1 MTVAKTILAVALVQF
16 AALSAHAADAP
27 FSPAIVYDMG
37 GKFDKS
43 FNESG
48 WRGAERFKSETG
60 IPYREFEITNE
71 GQRELTFVNLARR
84 GATIIVAIGFTQ
96 RSAVASAAAKYPNVK
111 FTIIDVVLDMP
122 NVQSIVYREHEGAY
136 LVGMLAAMASKTGKI
151 GFVGGMD
158 IPIVRRYELGYEEG
172 VHAISPEF
180 QVLQNM
186 TGTTPAAWVDP
197 TRGAELARS
206 QFDRG
211 ADVVFAAAGTT
222 GLGVM
227 QAAADAGK
235 LSIGVDSN
243 QNGLHPG
250 SVLTSQLKRVDRAVY
265 RAFNRAKD
273 GSWKPGVQSLGL
285 AEGGV
290 DYAMDENN
298 AKLVTPEMLARV
310 EAAKAAIITGTLKVT
325 DYTQKETAAK

>member
-1 MTVAKTILAVALVQF
+1 MPQAKLFLAVLLAYCLAGFVLQ
-16 AALSAHAADAP
+16 AQAADAK
-27 FSPAIVYDMG
+27 FQPAIVYDMG
-37 GKFDKS
+37 GRFDKS

-48 WRGAERFKSETG
+48 WRGAERFKSEAG

-71 GQRELTFVNLARR
+71 GQRELTFVNMARR

-96 RSAVASAAAKYPNVK
+96 RSAVASAAKQFPNVK
-111 FTIIDVVLDMP
+111 FTIIDVALDMP

-136 LVGMLAAMASKTGKI
+136 LMGMMAAMATRTGKI

-172 VHAISPEF
+172 AHAVSPTLE
-180 QVLQNM
+180 VLQNM
-186 TGTTPAAWVDP
+186 TGTTPAAWIDP

-211 ADVVFAAAGTT
+211 VDVVFAAAGTT
-222 GLGVM
+222 GLGIM
-227 QAAADAGK
+227 QAAADQGK

-250 SVLTSQLKRVDRAVY
+250 SVLTSQLKRVDQAVY
-265 RAFNRAKD
+265 RAFNRARD

-290 DYAMDENN
+290 GYAMDENN
-298 AKLVTPEMLARV
+298 EKLVTPAMLARV
-310 EAAKAAIITGTLKVT
+310 EAARLAIIAGTLKVT
-325 DYTQKETAAK
+325 DYTAK

>member
-1 MTVAKTILAVALVQF
+1 MTLAKMFLAALLAQCSLAVPLTAV
-16 AALSAHAADAP
+16 HAADAP

-60 IPYREFEITNE
+60 IPFREFEITNE

-96 RSAVASAAAKYPNVK
+96 RSAVANAAAKFPNVK
-111 FTIIDVVLDMP
+111 FTIIDVALDMP

-136 LVGMLAAMASKTGKI
+136 LVGMLAAMASKSGKI

-158 IPIVRRYELGYEEG
+158 IPLVRRYELGYEEG
-172 VHAISPEF
+172 AHAIAPTLE
-180 QVLQNM
+180 VLWNM
-186 TGTTPAAWVDP
+186 TGTTPAAWIDP

-243 QNGLHPG
+243 QNPLHPG
-250 SVLTSQLKRVDRAVY
+250 SVLTSQLKRVDEAVY
-265 RAFNRAKD
+265 RAFKTARD
-273 GSWKPGVQSLGL
+273 GSWKPGLQSIGL
-285 AEGGV
+285 AEGGIG
-290 DYAMDENN
+290 YAMDENN
-298 AKLVTPEMLARV
+298 AKLVTPAMLARV
-310 EAAKAAIITGTLKVT
+310 EAARAAIIAGAIKVT
-325 DYTQKETAAK
+325 DYTAR

>member
-1 MTVAKTILAVALVQF
+1 MAKLSLLVLVAQCIAGVLSQ
-16 AALSAHAADAP
+16 AARAEAG
-27 FSPAIVYDMG
+27 FQPAIVYDMG
-37 GKFDKS
+37 GRFDKS

-60 IPYREFEITNE
+60 IAYREFEITNE
-71 GQRELTFVNLARR
+71 GQRELTFVNMARR

-96 RSAVASAAAKYPNVK
+96 RSAVASAARQFPKVK
-111 FTIIDVVLDMP
+111 FTIIDVALDMP

-136 LVGMLAAMASKTGKI
+136 LVGMLAAMASKSGKI

-158 IPIVRRYELGYEEG
+158 IPLVRRYALGYEEG
-172 VHAISPEF
+172 AHAVSPAVE
-180 QVLQNM
+180 VLQNM
-186 TGTTPAAWVDP
+186 TGTTPSAWVDP

-211 ADVVFAAAGTT
+211 VDVVFAAAGTT

-243 QNGLHPG
+243 QNPLHPG
-250 SVLTSQLKRVDRAVY
+250 SVLTSQLKRVDEAVY
-265 RAFNRAKD
+265 RAFKSARD
-273 GSWKPGVQSLGL
+273 GSWKPGPQSLGL
-285 AEGGV
+285 AEDGIG
-290 DYAMDENN
+290 YALDENN
-298 AKLVTPEMLARV
+298 EKLVTPEMRARV
-310 EAAKAAIITGTLKVT
+310 EAARAAIIAGTIKVT
-325 DYTQKETAAK
+325 DYTAK